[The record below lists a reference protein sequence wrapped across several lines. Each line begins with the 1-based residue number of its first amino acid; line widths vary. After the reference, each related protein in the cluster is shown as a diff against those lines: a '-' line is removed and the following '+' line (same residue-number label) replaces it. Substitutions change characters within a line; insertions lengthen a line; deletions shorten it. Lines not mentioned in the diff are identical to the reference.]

1 MRSRVVG
8 VLLAV
13 AVLMTAS
20 SYARA
25 ADSGSAPA
33 GRPAILDV
41 TGWHYTTAGTPLPSA
56 ADGIGPGSYLLI
68 TTTDV
73 SSGSPAQF
81 ICTANFVWD
90 GTGGPYLGAAGHCF
104 LPENKDAY
112 VGKDPYVTKVEVC
125 VSGCLFGGQLGAG
138 FAGTFKTLGA
148 VVYARQLRG
157 DLDIGNDF
165 GLVRIPSGLTK
176 LIRPSVPVWGG
187 PAGSAVIGTGT
198 PVCLYGNGD
207 GVGEVFATK
216 ARTGVGVI
224 QGDGD
229 LGEKGAWF
237 ADVPSAPGDSGSAVV
252 NCAPSASGLSG
263 TTAVGILTHLVVG
276 DPGVVAGTTVAQ
288 AIAMVKKDL
297 GKSITL
303 RNG

>member
-1 MRSRVVG
+1 MATG
-8 VLLAV
+8 
-13 AVLMTAS
+13 

-25 ADSGSAPA
+25 ADSGSGPA
-33 GRPAILDV
+33 GRPAVLEV
-41 TGWHYTTAGTPLPSA
+41 TGWRYTTAGSPLPSA

-104 LPENKDAY
+104 LPADKDAY
-112 VGKDPYVTKVEVC
+112 VGTDPYVTKVEVC

-157 DLDIGNDF
+157 DADIGNDF
-165 GLVRIPSGLTK
+165 GLVRIPPALAS

-187 PAGSAVIGTGT
+187 PTGSAAVRTGM
-198 PVCLYGNGD
+198 PVCLYGNGE
-207 GVGEVFATK
+207 GVGEVFASK
-216 ARTGVGVI
+216 ARAGVGIVE
-224 QGDGD
+224 GDGN
-229 LGEKGAWF
+229 LGEAGAWF
-237 ADVPSAPGDSGSAVV
+237 ADAPSAPGDSGAAVV
-252 NCAPSASGLSG
+252 NCAPAASGVSG

-276 DPGVVAGTTVAQ
+276 DPGVVAGTTVAK
-288 AIAMVKKDL
+288 AVAMVEEDT
-297 GKSITL
+297 GTRITL
-303 RNG
+303 RTG